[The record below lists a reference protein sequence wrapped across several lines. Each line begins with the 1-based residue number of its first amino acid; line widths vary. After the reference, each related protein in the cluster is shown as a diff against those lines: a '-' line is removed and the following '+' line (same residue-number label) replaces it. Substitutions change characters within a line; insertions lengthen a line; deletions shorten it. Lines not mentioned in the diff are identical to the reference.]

1 MNNVEV
7 TIKIQTTLKQ
17 LLTEQNLSL
26 RELAKRSGVPNS
38 TLQEWSSNRSPKN
51 PIQVQ
56 KVAQVLGVSMHYLIF
71 GEEDKSEPLTKL
83 LKEDVFSGTYEI
95 NIKRVRA
102 K

>member
-1 MNNVEV
+1 MNNVVV
-7 TIKIQTTLKQ
+7 TIKIQSTLK
-17 LLTEQNLSL
+17 LLLSEKNLSI

-51 PIQVQ
+51 PVQVQ
-56 KVAQVLGVSMHYLIF
+56 KVAQVLGVSLHYLLF

-83 LKEDVFSGTYEI
+83 LKEDVFSGTFEI
-95 NIKRVRA
+95 NIRRVRE

>member
-1 MNNVEV
+1 MNNSPV
-7 TIKIQTTLKQ
+7 TVKINHTLAK
-17 LLTEQNLSL
+17 LLKEQNLSL
-26 RELAKRSGVPNS
+26 RELSKRSGVPNS

-56 KVAQVLGVSMHYLIF
+56 KVAQELGVSMHYLIF

-83 LKEDVFSGTYEI
+83 LKEDVFSGTFEI
-95 NIKRVRA
+95 NIRRVRI

>member
-1 MNNVEV
+1 MNTYSV

-17 LLTEQNLSL
+17 LLEENNLSL

-51 PIQVQ
+51 PLQVQ
-56 KVAQVLGVSMHYLIF
+56 KVAKALGVSMHYLLF
-71 GEEDKSEPLTKL
+71 GEEDQSEPLTKL
-83 LKEDVFSGTYEI
+83 LKEDVFSGTFEI